1 MPRRLGQHFLN
12 SVLVARKI
20 SIFAG
25 VENESVLEIGAGK
38 GMLTQELAKGAR
50 CVYAVEIDPKYAAS
64 LRAKQLANV
73 EVINED
79 FLKMNLNRYQNLV
92 VVGNI
97 PYSITTKILEKLT
110 KMRNC
115 LKRAILTLQK
125 EYGERLL
132 AQPGSP
138 SYSSITCYINYY
150 FQVIK
155 GFLIKARFFNPP
167 PKVDSIVLA
176 LIPHHPPFVLD
187 DEVQFFDFVKGLFR
201 YRRKTLKNAL
211 IHHLGTLPDGLNSKL
226 LTQRPEKLSL
236 VQFYELY
243 NKAKTTF

>member
-125 EYGERLL
+125 EFAHKLS
-132 AQPGSP
+132 APPGSRN
-138 SYSSITCYINYY
+138 YLYI
-150 FQVIK
+150 
-155 GFLIKARFFNPP
+155 
-167 PKVDSIVLA
+167 
-176 LIPHHPPFVLD
+176 
-187 DEVQFFDFVKGLFR
+187 
-201 YRRKTLKNAL
+201 
-211 IHHLGTLPDGLNSKL
+211 
-226 LTQRPEKLSL
+226 SL
-236 VQFYELY
+236 VSQMLYSIEIHDTVPPSAFSPRPRVTSCIVKMQRNLQKPLSHAQLTLLKYIFTDRRHVLGKVLRRMGYEAPQQLA
-243 NKAKTTF
+243 NKRISDLTIHEALKLVESLAE